1 MRFAKR
7 FWALGMA
14 VMITALC
21 IGQAHAQPTLPN
33 TIISTTR
40 QLTQS
45 QQQQVDE
52 YVSYYASTLAQA
64 DSRKVVTDARRLL
77 IEPLRRPGATPIFQD
92 AYSTIAAPQLSPA
105 VGHDDP
111 FVRHNA
117 MVVVT
122 ELTAGSG
129 VPLISQAIGDSDLAV
144 RYDAAKAASVATAS
158 PVQVMGAIEQEELA
172 GALVPAMKNEQSLVI
187 LAELYQA
194 LGGMIN
200 ADARQALLG
209 RLETRAQEQAD
220 NLNID
225 AMLAELKGLLRFNR
239 QLWVMAIRAQKA
251 DDPARL
257 DEILQEVKASA
268 RISALY
274 LQLISAAISGG
285 IVSDNDYPEM
295 VQAVRL
301 LEENLNFAVRRFSP
315 DADPGP
321 ALFEPLDGGRVAE
334 FRLNVGEWIGSDAKP
349 GHLTSSSI
357 AIPAERLRFS
367 S

>member
-7 FWALGMA
+7 FWVLGMA

-21 IGQAHAQPTLPN
+21 IEQAHAQPTLPN
-33 TIISTTR
+33 TIISTTSE
-40 QLTQS
+40 LTQS

-77 IEPLRRPGATPIFQD
+77 IEPMRRPGATPIFQD
-92 AYSTIAAPQLSPA
+92 AYSAIAGPKLAPA

-122 ELTAGSG
+122 ELTAGHG

-158 PVQVMGAIEQEELA
+158 PVQVMGPIEQTELA
-172 GALVPAMKNEQSLVI
+172 RALVPALKNEQSLVI

-194 LGGMIN
+194 LGGMLEPT
-200 ADARQALLG
+200 AREALLD
-209 RLETRAQEQAD
+209 RLESRAHEQAKSLD
-220 NLNID
+220 VD
-225 AMLAELKGLLRFNR
+225 AMLAELKGLMRFNR
-239 QLWVMAIRAQKA
+239 QLWVMAIRARKA

-257 DEILQEVKASA
+257 DEVLQEVKASA
-268 RISALY
+268 RVSALY

-285 IVSDNDYPEM
+285 IVGDNDYPEM

-301 LEENLNFAVRRFSP
+301 LEENLNFAVKRFNRE
-315 DADPGP
+315 AQTGP
-321 ALFEPLDGGRVAE
+321 ALFEPLDAGRVAE
-334 FRLNVGEWIGSDAKP
+334 FRLNVADWVGSDAKP